1 MILLDANILLY
12 AVQSSAPH
20 HTKAKAHLEALFSGK
35 QTVALT
41 WIALLAFLRISTKR
55 ELFTRPLTPDQA
67 FATIGNWLDQP
78 NCVLLAPG
86 TTHFKVLSTLV
97 SATGV
102 AGNLTSDAHLAAI
115 AIEHNAELHSFDN
128 DFTRFPKLSFHLL
141 GPA

>member
-12 AVQSSAPH
+12 AVHPSAPH
-20 HTKAKAHLEALFSGK
+20 HIKAKAHLEALFSGK

-55 ELFTRPLTPDQA
+55 ELFSRPLTPDQA
-67 FATIGNWLDQP
+67 LAIIGNWLDQP

-86 TTHFKVLSTLV
+86 PNHFKVLSNLV
-97 SATGV
+97 AATGV

-128 DFTRFPKLSFHLL
+128 DFTRFPKLSFQLL
-141 GPA
+141 R